1 METHLIFMEL
11 NQLEAVVELLD
22 LLLGEVGDLEGEKQE
37 VLMVAEH

>member
-22 LLLGEVGDLEGEKQE
+22 LLLVEVVDLEVEKQE